1 MVQVLALRK
10 SLCGEA
16 SRGITNFGEATG
28 FSNCRK
34 AYNFLELLTPMLE
47 KEKEA
52 LAKRIAG
59 EITLSSDPGKTMRKW
74 REIFGI
80 SQTELAEYLGVSS
93 SVISDYEGGRRKSPG
108 ASTIRKFVEALIKI
122 DEKRGGNVIKAF
134 SKTIEGELPTSA
146 ILDIREFALPV
157 TIADVVRAVKGEV
170 VANPHLLE
178 RRIYGYTVVDSI
190 RAILEMSSEEFL
202 KLYGWTTERAL
213 VFTKVSTGRSPM
225 IAVRVQGLKPAVIVL
240 HGVKRLDDL
249 AVKLAERE
257 RVPLV
262 VSKARDENELIT
274 GLRKLVEKTEKE
286 L

>member
-1 MVQVLALRK
+1 
-10 SLCGEA
+10 
-16 SRGITNFGEATG
+16 
-28 FSNCRK
+28 
-34 AYNFLELLTPMLE
+34 MLE

-108 ASTIRKFVEALIKI
+108 ASTIRKFVEALLEI
-122 DEKRGGNVIKAF
+122 DERRGGNVIKAF
-134 SKTIEGELPTSA
+134 SKTLGSEFPTSA

-157 TIADVVRAVKGEV
+157 TVNDIVSAVKGEV
-170 VANPHLLE
+170 VANIDLLD

-190 RAILEMSSEEFL
+190 QAILEMSSEEFL

-213 VFTKVSTGRSPM
+213 VFTKVTTGRSPM
-225 IAVRVQGLKPAVIVL
+225 IAIRVQGLKPAVVVL
-240 HGVKRLDDL
+240 HGVKRLDEL
-249 AVKLAERE
+249 AVKIAEKE

-262 VSKARDENELIT
+262 VSKVESESELIT
-274 GLRKLVEKTEKE
+274 NLRRLVEKRERE

>member
-1 MVQVLALRK
+1 
-10 SLCGEA
+10 
-16 SRGITNFGEATG
+16 
-28 FSNCRK
+28 
-34 AYNFLELLTPMLE
+34 MLE

-108 ASTIRKFVEALIKI
+108 ASTIRKFVEALLEI
-122 DEKRGGNVIKAF
+122 DERRGGNVIKAF
-134 SKTIEGELPTSA
+134 SKTIGSELPTSA
-146 ILDIREFALPV
+146 ILDIREFALPI
-157 TIADVVRAVKGEV
+157 TIKDLVSAVKGEV
-170 VANPHLLE
+170 VANIHLID

-190 RAILEMSSEEFL
+190 KAILEMSSEEFL

-213 VFTKVSTGRSPM
+213 IFTKVTTGRSPM
-225 IAVRVQGLKPAVIVL
+225 IAVRVQGLKPAVVVL
-240 HGVKRLDDL
+240 HGVKKLDEL

-262 VSKARDENELIT
+262 VSNASSEAELIT
-274 GLRKLVEKTEKE
+274 GLRRLVEKTERE

>member
-1 MVQVLALRK
+1 
-10 SLCGEA
+10 
-16 SRGITNFGEATG
+16 
-28 FSNCRK
+28 
-34 AYNFLELLTPMLE
+34 MLE

-108 ASTIRKFVEALIKI
+108 ASTIRKFVEALLEI
-122 DEKRGGNVIKAF
+122 DERRGGNVIKAF
-134 SKTIEGELPTSA
+134 SKTLGNELPTNA

-157 TIADVVRAVKGEV
+157 TIKDIVSAVKGEV
-170 VANPHLLE
+170 VANMHLLD
-178 RRIYGYTVVDSI
+178 RKIYGYTVVDSI
-190 RAILEMSSEEFL
+190 KAILEMSAEEFL

-213 VFTKVSTGRSPM
+213 IFTKVTTGRSPM
-225 IAVRVQGLKPAVIVL
+225 IAVRVQGLKPAVVVL
-240 HGVKRLDDL
+240 HGVKKLDEL

-257 RVPLV
+257 RVPLI
-262 VSKARDENELIT
+262 VSHTETEAELIT
-274 GLRKLVEKTEKE
+274 GLRKLVEKTERE

>member
-1 MVQVLALRK
+1 
-10 SLCGEA
+10 
-16 SRGITNFGEATG
+16 
-28 FSNCRK
+28 
-34 AYNFLELLTPMLE
+34 MLE
-47 KEKEA
+47 KEKET

-80 SQTELAEYLGVSS
+80 SQTELAEHLGVSS

-108 ASTIRKFVEALIKI
+108 ASTIRKFVEALIEI
-122 DEKRGGNVIKAF
+122 DEKRGGNVIRAF
-134 SKTIEGELPTSA
+134 GKTIEGELPTSA

-157 TIADVVRAVKGEV
+157 TIEDVVKAVKGEV
-170 VANPHLLE
+170 VANPQLLD

-262 VSKARDENELIT
+262 VSRARDENELIT
-274 GLRKLVEKTEKE
+274 ELRKLVEKTERA

>member
-1 MVQVLALRK
+1 
-10 SLCGEA
+10 
-16 SRGITNFGEATG
+16 
-28 FSNCRK
+28 
-34 AYNFLELLTPMLE
+34 MLE

-80 SQTELAEYLGVSS
+80 SQTELAEHLGVSS

-108 ASTIRKFVEALIKI
+108 ASTIRKFVEALLEI
-122 DEKRGGNVIKAF
+122 DERRGGNVIRAF

-146 ILDIREFALPV
+146 ILDIREFAVPV
-157 TIADVVRAVKGEV
+157 KISDVVEAVRGEV
-170 VANPHLLE
+170 VANQHLLD

-213 VFTKVSTGRSPM
+213 VFTKVTTGRSPM

-240 HGVKRLDDL
+240 HGVKKLDEL

-262 VSKARDENELIT
+262 VSRASSETELIT
-274 GLRKLVEKTEKE
+274 GLRKLVEKTEE
-286 L
+286 EF

>member
-1 MVQVLALRK
+1 
-10 SLCGEA
+10 
-16 SRGITNFGEATG
+16 
-28 FSNCRK
+28 
-34 AYNFLELLTPMLE
+34 MLE

-108 ASTIRKFVEALIKI
+108 ASTIRKFVEALLEI
-122 DEKRGGNVIKAF
+122 DERRGGNVIKAF
-134 SKTIEGELPTSA
+134 SKTLGSEFPTSA

-157 TIADVVRAVKGEV
+157 TVKKIVDAVKGEV
-170 VANPHLLE
+170 AANIDLLD

-190 RAILEMSSEEFL
+190 QAILEMSSEEFL

-213 VFTKVSTGRSPM
+213 VFTKVTTGRSPM
-225 IAVRVQGLKPAVIVL
+225 IAIRVQGLKPAVVVL

-249 AVKLAERE
+249 AVKIAEKE

-262 VSKARDENELIT
+262 VSKVETESELIMN
-274 GLRKLVEKTEKE
+274 LRKLVEKREKE

>member
-1 MVQVLALRK
+1 
-10 SLCGEA
+10 
-16 SRGITNFGEATG
+16 
-28 FSNCRK
+28 
-34 AYNFLELLTPMLE
+34 MLE

-108 ASTIRKFVEALIKI
+108 ASTIRKFVEALLEI
-122 DEKRGGNVIKAF
+122 DERRGGNVIKAF
-134 SKTIEGELPTSA
+134 SKTIGSELPTSA
-146 ILDIREFALPV
+146 ILDIREFALPL
-157 TIADVVRAVKGEV
+157 TIKDLVSAVKGDV
-170 VANPHLLE
+170 VANMHLLD

-190 RAILEMSSEEFL
+190 KAILEMSSEEFL

-213 VFTKVSTGRSPM
+213 IFTKVTTGRSPM
-225 IAVRVQGLKPAVIVL
+225 IAVRVQGLKPAVVVRQ
-240 HGVKRLDDL
+240 GVKELDEL
-249 AVKLAERE
+249 AVKLAEHE

-262 VSKARDENELIT
+262 VSHASSEAELIT

>member
-1 MVQVLALRK
+1 
-10 SLCGEA
+10 
-16 SRGITNFGEATG
+16 
-28 FSNCRK
+28 
-34 AYNFLELLTPMLE
+34 MLE

-59 EITLSSDPGKTMRKW
+59 EITLSSDPGRTMRKW

-108 ASTIRKFVEALIKI
+108 ASTIRKFVEALIDI
-122 DEKRGGNVIKAF
+122 DEKRGGNVIRAF
-134 SKTIEGELPTSA
+134 SKTLGSELPTSA
-146 ILDIREFALPV
+146 ILDIREFSLPV
-157 TIADVVRAVKGEV
+157 TIKDLVDAVRGEV
-170 VANPHLLE
+170 VANMHLLD

-213 VFTKVSTGRSPM
+213 VFTKVTTGRSPM
-225 IAVRVQGLKPAVIVL
+225 IAVRVQGLKPAVVVL
-240 HGVKRLDDL
+240 HGVKKLDEL

-262 VSKARDENELIT
+262 VSKLPSESDLIT
-274 GLRKLVEKTEKE
+274 NLRKLVEKTERE
-286 L
+286 F

>member
-1 MVQVLALRK
+1 
-10 SLCGEA
+10 
-16 SRGITNFGEATG
+16 
-28 FSNCRK
+28 
-34 AYNFLELLTPMLE
+34 MLE

-108 ASTIRKFVEALIKI
+108 ASTIRKFVEALINI
-122 DEKRGGNVIKAF
+122 DEKRGGNVIRAF
-134 SKTIEGELPTSA
+134 SKTLEGELPTSA

-157 TIADVVRAVKGEV
+157 TIKDLVEAVNGEV
-170 VANPHLLE
+170 VANIHLLD

-213 VFTKVSTGRSPM
+213 IFTKVTTGRSPM
-225 IAVRVQGLKPAVIVL
+225 IAVRVQGLKPAVVVL
-240 HGVKRLDDL
+240 HGVKKLDEL

-262 VSKARDENELIT
+262 VSNAPSETELIT
-274 GLRKLVEKTEKE
+274 GLRRLVEKTEKE
-286 L
+286 F

>member
-1 MVQVLALRK
+1 
-10 SLCGEA
+10 
-16 SRGITNFGEATG
+16 
-28 FSNCRK
+28 
-34 AYNFLELLTPMLE
+34 MLE

-108 ASTIRKFVEALIKI
+108 ASTIRKFVEALLEI
-122 DEKRGGNVIKAF
+122 DERRGGNVIKAF
-134 SKTIEGELPTSA
+134 SKTLGSEFPTSA

-157 TIADVVRAVKGEV
+157 TVKDIVDAVKGEI
-170 VANPHLLE
+170 VANIDLLD

-190 RAILEMSSEEFL
+190 QAILEMSSEEFL

-213 VFTKVSTGRSPM
+213 VFTKVTTGRSPM
-225 IAVRVQGLKPAVIVL
+225 IAIRVQGLKPAVVVL
-240 HGVKRLDDL
+240 HGVKRLDEL
-249 AVKLAERE
+249 AVKIAERE

-262 VSKARDENELIT
+262 VSKVESESELIMN
-274 GLRKLVEKTEKE
+274 LRKLVEKREKE

>member
-1 MVQVLALRK
+1 
-10 SLCGEA
+10 
-16 SRGITNFGEATG
+16 
-28 FSNCRK
+28 
-34 AYNFLELLTPMLE
+34 MLE

-108 ASTIRKFVEALIKI
+108 ASTIRKFVEALLEI
-122 DEKRGGNVIKAF
+122 DERRGGNVIKAF
-134 SKTIEGELPTSA
+134 SKTIGSELPTSA
-146 ILDIREFALPV
+146 ILDIREFALPL
-157 TIADVVRAVKGEV
+157 TIKDLVSAVKGDV
-170 VANPHLLE
+170 VANMHLLD

-190 RAILEMSSEEFL
+190 KAILEMSSEEFL

-213 VFTKVSTGRSPM
+213 IFTKVTTGRSPM
-225 IAVRVQGLKPAVIVL
+225 IAVRVQGLKPAVVVL
-240 HGVKRLDDL
+240 HGVKKLDEL

-262 VSKARDENELIT
+262 VSHASSEAELIT

>member
-1 MVQVLALRK
+1 
-10 SLCGEA
+10 
-16 SRGITNFGEATG
+16 
-28 FSNCRK
+28 
-34 AYNFLELLTPMLE
+34 MLE

-80 SQTELAEYLGVSS
+80 SQTELADYLGVSS

-108 ASTIRKFVEALIKI
+108 ASTIRKFVEALLEI
-122 DEKRGGNVIKAF
+122 DEKRGGNVIRAF
-134 SKTIEGELPTSA
+134 SKTIEGELPTDA
-146 ILDIREFALPV
+146 ILDIREFSVPV
-157 TIADVVRAVKGEV
+157 PIRDVVEAVKGEV
-170 VANPHLLE
+170 TANHDLLD
-178 RRIYGYTVVDSI
+178 RKIYGYTVVDSI

-240 HGVKRLDDL
+240 HGVKKLDQL

-257 RVPLV
+257 RIPLV
-262 VSKARDENELIT
+262 VSKASSETELIN

-286 L
+286 F

>member
-1 MVQVLALRK
+1 
-10 SLCGEA
+10 
-16 SRGITNFGEATG
+16 
-28 FSNCRK
+28 
-34 AYNFLELLTPMLE
+34 MLE

-108 ASTIRKFVEALIKI
+108 ASTIRKFVEALLEI
-122 DEKRGGNVIKAF
+122 DERRGGNVIKAF
-134 SKTIEGELPTSA
+134 SKTLGSEFPTSA

-157 TIADVVRAVKGEV
+157 TVKDIVSAVKGEV
-170 VANPHLLE
+170 VANIDLLD

-190 RAILEMSSEEFL
+190 QAILEMSSEEFL

-213 VFTKVSTGRSPM
+213 VFTKVTTGRSPM
-225 IAVRVQGLKPAVIVL
+225 IAIRVQGLKPAVVVL
-240 HGVKRLDDL
+240 HGVKRLDEL
-249 AVKLAERE
+249 AVKIAEKE

-262 VSKARDENELIT
+262 VSKVESESELIT
-274 GLRKLVEKTEKE
+274 NLRRLVEKRERE

>member
-1 MVQVLALRK
+1 
-10 SLCGEA
+10 
-16 SRGITNFGEATG
+16 
-28 FSNCRK
+28 
-34 AYNFLELLTPMLE
+34 MLE

-108 ASTIRKFVEALIKI
+108 ASTIRKFVEALLEI
-122 DEKRGGNVIKAF
+122 DERRGGNVIKAF
-134 SKTIEGELPTSA
+134 SKTLGSEFPTSA

-157 TIADVVRAVKGEV
+157 TVRDIVHAVKGD
-170 VANPHLLE
+170 VAANIDLLD
-178 RRIYGYTVVDSI
+178 RPIYGYTVVDSI
-190 RAILEMSSEEFL
+190 QAILEMSSEEFL

-213 VFTKVSTGRSPM
+213 VFTKVTTGRSPM
-225 IAVRVQGLKPAVIVL
+225 IAIRVQGLKPAVVVL
-240 HGVKRLDDL
+240 HGVKKLDEL
-249 AVKLAERE
+249 AVKIAEKE

-262 VSKARDENELIT
+262 VSKVETESELIMN
-274 GLRKLVEKTEKE
+274 LRKLVEKREKE

>member
-1 MVQVLALRK
+1 
-10 SLCGEA
+10 
-16 SRGITNFGEATG
+16 
-28 FSNCRK
+28 
-34 AYNFLELLTPMLE
+34 MLE

-80 SQTELAEYLGVSS
+80 SQTELADYLGVSS

-108 ASTIRKFVEALIKI
+108 ASTIRKFVEALIDL
-122 DEKRGGNVIKAF
+122 DEKRGGNVIRAF
-134 SKTIEGELPTSA
+134 SKTLAGELPTSA
-146 ILDIREFALPV
+146 ILDIREFSLPI
-157 TIADVVRAVKGEV
+157 TIKDLVDAVKGDV
-170 VANPHLLE
+170 VANIHLLD

-213 VFTKVSTGRSPM
+213 VFTKVTTGRSPM
-225 IAVRVQGLKPAVIVL
+225 IAVRVQGLKPAVVVL
-240 HGVKRLDDL
+240 HGVKKLDEL

-262 VSKARDENELIT
+262 VSKLSNESDLISA
-274 GLRKLVEKTEKE
+274 LRKLVEKTERE
-286 L
+286 V

>member
-1 MVQVLALRK
+1 
-10 SLCGEA
+10 
-16 SRGITNFGEATG
+16 
-28 FSNCRK
+28 
-34 AYNFLELLTPMLE
+34 MLE

-80 SQTELAEYLGVSS
+80 SQTELADHLGVSS

-108 ASTIRKFVEALIKI
+108 ASTIRKFVEALISI
-122 DEKRGGNVIKAF
+122 DEKRGGNVIRAF
-134 SKTIEGELPTSA
+134 SKTLSSELPTSA

-157 TIADVVRAVKGEV
+157 TIKDLVDAVKGEI
-170 VANPHLLE
+170 VANAHLLD
-178 RRIYGYTVVDSI
+178 RKIYGYTVVDSI

-213 VFTKVSTGRSPM
+213 IFTKVTTGRSPM
-225 IAVRVQGLKPAVIVL
+225 IAVRVQGLKPAVVVL
-240 HGVKRLDDL
+240 HGVKNLDEL

-262 VSKARDENELIT
+262 VSHAPSEAELIS
-274 GLRKLVEKTEKE
+274 GLRRLVEKTERE
-286 L
+286 F

>member
-1 MVQVLALRK
+1 
-10 SLCGEA
+10 
-16 SRGITNFGEATG
+16 
-28 FSNCRK
+28 
-34 AYNFLELLTPMLE
+34 
-47 KEKEA
+47 
-52 LAKRIAG
+52 
-59 EITLSSDPGKTMRKW
+59 MRKW

-108 ASTIRKFVEALIKI
+108 ASTIRKFVEALLEI
-122 DEKRGGNVIKAF
+122 DERRGGNVIRAF

-146 ILDIREFALPV
+146 ILDIREFAVPLK
-157 TIADVVRAVKGEV
+157 ISDVVEAVRGDV
-170 VANPHLLE
+170 VANAHLIE

-213 VFTKVSTGRSPM
+213 VFTKVTTGRSPM

-240 HGVKRLDDL
+240 HGVKKLDEL

-262 VSKARDENELIT
+262 VSKASSEAELIT
-274 GLRKLVEKTEKE
+274 SLRKLVEKTEKE

>member
-1 MVQVLALRK
+1 
-10 SLCGEA
+10 
-16 SRGITNFGEATG
+16 
-28 FSNCRK
+28 
-34 AYNFLELLTPMLE
+34 MLE

-108 ASTIRKFVEALIKI
+108 ASTIRKFVEALLEI
-122 DEKRGGNVIKAF
+122 DEKRGGNVIRAF

-146 ILDIREFALPV
+146 ILDIREFTLPL
-157 TIADVVRAVKGEV
+157 TIKDVVDAVKGEV
-170 VANPHLLE
+170 VANMHLLE

-213 VFTKVSTGRSPM
+213 VFTKVTTGRSPM
-225 IAVRVQGLKPAVIVL
+225 IAVRVQGLKPAVVVL
-240 HGVKRLDDL
+240 HGVKKLDEL

-262 VSKARDENELIT
+262 VSKVEGETELIAN
-274 GLRKLVEKTEKE
+274 LRRLVEKKGNGH
-286 L
+286 

>member
-1 MVQVLALRK
+1 
-10 SLCGEA
+10 
-16 SRGITNFGEATG
+16 
-28 FSNCRK
+28 
-34 AYNFLELLTPMLE
+34 MLE

-80 SQTELAEYLGVSS
+80 SQTELADYLGVSS

-108 ASTIRKFVEALIKI
+108 ASTIRKFVEALLEI
-122 DEKRGGNVIKAF
+122 DERRGGNVIRAF
-134 SKTIEGELPTSA
+134 SKTIEGELPTDA
-146 ILDIREFALPV
+146 ILDIREFAVPV
-157 TIADVVRAVKGEV
+157 PIKEVVEAVKGEV
-170 VANPHLLE
+170 AANHDLLD
-178 RRIYGYTVVDSI
+178 RKIYGYTVVDSI

-213 VFTKVSTGRSPM
+213 VFTKVTTGRSPM

-240 HGVKRLDDL
+240 HGVKKLDEL

-257 RVPLV
+257 RIPLV
-262 VSKARDENELIT
+262 VSKASSENELIN

-286 L
+286 F

>member
-1 MVQVLALRK
+1 
-10 SLCGEA
+10 
-16 SRGITNFGEATG
+16 
-28 FSNCRK
+28 
-34 AYNFLELLTPMLE
+34 MLE

-108 ASTIRKFVEALIKI
+108 ASTIRKFVEALLEI
-122 DEKRGGNVIKAF
+122 DERRGGNVIKAF
-134 SKTIEGELPTSA
+134 SKTIGSELPTSA
-146 ILDIREFALPV
+146 ILDIREFALPL
-157 TIADVVRAVKGEV
+157 TIRDLVGAVKGDV
-170 VANPHLLE
+170 VANMHLID

-190 RAILEMSSEEFL
+190 KAILEMSSEEFL

-213 VFTKVSTGRSPM
+213 IFTKVTTGRSPM
-225 IAVRVQGLKPAVIVL
+225 IAVRVQGLKPAVVVL
-240 HGVKRLDDL
+240 HGVKKLDEL

-262 VSKARDENELIT
+262 ISHASSDAELIT
-274 GLRKLVEKTEKE
+274 GLRRLVEKTENE

>member
-1 MVQVLALRK
+1 
-10 SLCGEA
+10 
-16 SRGITNFGEATG
+16 
-28 FSNCRK
+28 
-34 AYNFLELLTPMLE
+34 MLE

-108 ASTIRKFVEALIKI
+108 ASTIRKFVEALLEI
-122 DEKRGGNVIKAF
+122 DEKRGGNVIRAF
-134 SKTIEGELPTSA
+134 SKTIGSELPTSA
-146 ILDIREFALPV
+146 ILDIREFALPI
-157 TIADVVRAVKGEV
+157 TIKDLVNAIKGEV
-170 VANPHLLE
+170 VANIHLLD

-213 VFTKVSTGRSPM
+213 IFTKVTTGRSPM
-225 IAVRVQGLKPAVIVL
+225 IAVRVQGLKPAVVVL
-240 HGVKRLDDL
+240 HGVKKLDEL

-262 VSKARDENELIT
+262 VSNVASETELIT
-274 GLRKLVEKTEKE
+274 GLRRLVEKTEKE

>member
-1 MVQVLALRK
+1 MID
-10 SLCGEA
+10 EHF
-16 SRGITNFGEATG
+16 TN
-28 FSNCRK
+28 
-34 AYNFLELLTPMLE
+34 MLE

-108 ASTIRKFVEALIKI
+108 ASTIRKFVEALLEI
-122 DEKRGGNVIKAF
+122 DEKRGGNVIRAF
-134 SKTIEGELPTSA
+134 SKTFGSELPTNA
-146 ILDIREFALPV
+146 ILDIREFALPI
-157 TIADVVRAVKGEV
+157 TIKDLVDAVKGEV
-170 VANPHLLE
+170 VANMHLLD

-190 RAILEMSSEEFL
+190 KAILEMSSEEFL

-213 VFTKVSTGRSPM
+213 IFTKVTTGRSPM
-225 IAVRVQGLKPAVIVL
+225 IAVRVQGLKPAVVVL
-240 HGVKRLDDL
+240 HGVKKLDEL

-257 RVPLV
+257 RVPLI
-262 VSKARDENELIT
+262 VSKAESEVELIT
-274 GLRKLVEKTEKE
+274 GLRKLVETTEKE
-286 L
+286 F

>member
-1 MVQVLALRK
+1 M
-10 SLCGEA
+10 GENRNIVSA
-16 SRGITNFGEATG
+16 IAEKLIIIDGISWN
-28 FSNCRK
+28 
-34 AYNFLELLTPMLE
+34 MLE

-59 EITLSSDPGKTMRKW
+59 EITLSTDHGKTMRKW

-108 ASTIRKFVEALIKI
+108 ASTIRKFVEALLDI
-122 DEKRGGNVIKAF
+122 DEKRGGNVIRAF
-134 SKTIEGELPTSA
+134 SKTIEGDLPTSA
-146 ILDIREFALPV
+146 IIDIREFTFPL
-157 TIADVVRAVKGEV
+157 TIKDIVEAVRGDV
-170 VANPHLLE
+170 VANMHLLD

-213 VFTKVSTGRSPM
+213 VFTKVTTGRSPM
-225 IAVRVQGLKPAVIVL
+225 IAVRVQGLKPAVVVL
-240 HGVKRLDDL
+240 HGVKKLDEL

-257 RVPLV
+257 MVPLV
-262 VSKARDENELIT
+262 VSNLESESELIAN
-274 GLRKLVEKTEKE
+274 LRKLVGKN
-286 L
+286 

>member
-1 MVQVLALRK
+1 
-10 SLCGEA
+10 
-16 SRGITNFGEATG
+16 
-28 FSNCRK
+28 
-34 AYNFLELLTPMLE
+34 MLE

-80 SQTELAEYLGVSS
+80 SQTELADYLGVSS

-108 ASTIRKFVEALIKI
+108 ASTIRKFVEALIEI
-122 DEKRGGNVIKAF
+122 DERRGGNVIKAF
-134 SKTIEGELPTSA
+134 SKTIGSELPTSA

-157 TIADVVRAVKGEV
+157 TIKDLVSAVRGEV
-170 VANPHLLE
+170 VANMHLLD

-190 RAILEMSSEEFL
+190 KAILEMSSEEFL

-213 VFTKVSTGRSPM
+213 VFTKVTTGRSPM
-225 IAVRVQGLKPAVIVL
+225 IAVRVQGLKPAVVVL
-240 HGVKRLDDL
+240 HGVKKLDEL

-262 VSKARDENELIT
+262 VSNASSETELIT
-274 GLRKLVEKTEKE
+274 NLRRLVEKTERE

>member
-1 MVQVLALRK
+1 
-10 SLCGEA
+10 
-16 SRGITNFGEATG
+16 
-28 FSNCRK
+28 
-34 AYNFLELLTPMLE
+34 MLE

-108 ASTIRKFVEALIKI
+108 ASTIRKFVEALLSI
-122 DEKRGGNVIKAF
+122 DERRGGNVIRAF

-146 ILDIREFALPV
+146 ILDIREFTLPL
-157 TIADVVRAVKGEV
+157 TIKDVVDAVKGEV
-170 VANPHLLE
+170 VANMHLIE
-178 RRIYGYTVVDSI
+178 RKIYGYTVVDSI

-213 VFTKVSTGRSPM
+213 VFTKVTTGRSPM
-225 IAVRVQGLKPAVIVL
+225 IAVRVQGLKPAVVVL
-240 HGVKRLDDL
+240 HGVKKLDEL

-262 VSKARDENELIT
+262 ISRAESEAELIT
-274 GLRKLVEKTEKE
+274 SLRKLVEKNGNGR
-286 L
+286 

>member
-1 MVQVLALRK
+1 
-10 SLCGEA
+10 
-16 SRGITNFGEATG
+16 
-28 FSNCRK
+28 
-34 AYNFLELLTPMLE
+34 MLE

-108 ASTIRKFVEALIKI
+108 ASTIRKFVEALLEI
-122 DEKRGGNVIKAF
+122 DERRGGNVIRAF

-146 ILDIREFALPV
+146 ILDIREFAVPV
-157 TIADVVRAVKGEV
+157 KISDVVEAVRGEV
-170 VANPHLLE
+170 VANPHLIE

-213 VFTKVSTGRSPM
+213 VFTKVTTGRSPM

-240 HGVKRLDDL
+240 HGVKRLDEL

-262 VSKARDENELIT
+262 VSKASSEMELIT
-274 GLRKLVEKTEKE
+274 NLRKLVEKTEKE